1 MHIKCN
7 TVKISISTLQGV
19 CCYRSFTFTLY
30 EKCKNFK
37 FRIHDLYIF
46 PAPVTGCFVPYLKG
60 GCVRS
65 RNVVMLLLMHCSDP
79 ASILGGVRLPPD
91 TEIIKYTSSI
101 VGPKIPGTTNRGR
114 KKTISLD
121 PPSVSV
127 MAAHSSTGLLIERGG
142 RRFPRSRVS

>member
-1 MHIKCN
+1 
-7 TVKISISTLQGV
+7 
-19 CCYRSFTFTLY
+19 
-30 EKCKNFK
+30 
-37 FRIHDLYIF
+37 
-46 PAPVTGCFVPYLKG
+46 
-60 GCVRS
+60 
-65 RNVVMLLLMHCSDP
+65 MLLLMYCSDP